1 MQIFFQ
7 FFLNS
12 EEYRDS
18 ECQTIFSLVA
28 QSPRK
33 FDFAL
38 LPAADQHIIL
48 PPLILKKLVLSVPM
62 GR

>member
-12 EEYRDS
+12 EEYMDS
-18 ECQTIFSLVA
+18 ERQTIFSLVA

-38 LPAADQHIIL
+38 LPAAD
-48 PPLILKKLVLSVPM
+48 
-62 GR
+62 